1 MTELLIPPSEPDSA
15 VVEVAPGRSTVLDR
29 RSVRSLGA
37 LALLAIA
44 LRIPNL
50 GRAFWVDEGI
60 SIGIASHP
68 LSQIPALLRL
78 DGSPPLFYVILHL
91 WLAMFGSSETST
103 HLLALAGSLVVI
115 PVAWWS
121 ARTLFSERC
130 AWCAAVL
137 AATNPFL
144 NWYATETRMYPLV
157 CSLAIVAVT
166 FSVRASNRRSGRDA
180 LWAAC
185 AFAALLYTH
194 NWGFYLCAVTA
205 VWLGARAMVRR
216 DWSQVT
222 AIAAA
227 GTGVAVAYLP
237 WLPTFVAQASH
248 TAAPWAVSPSP
259 GDLISD
265 PASILGGTLGSVVE
279 PVMIVAVLLTWRL
292 LPDDATATARRI
304 GAIGIATIVLGWTAA
319 QLEPSWASRYLAVG
333 LGPLLIAVAG
343 ILGVTHAGRRVLSG
357 IAIVLVGW
365 GFIGALL
372 PDANARYAKSNVAA
386 VSAAA
391 RPFLAPGDLVIVT
404 QTEQTAVAA
413 HYLPPGLRYTTPS
426 GPVADPV
433 VVDWRD
439 LVPRLAAADVCAV
452 LGPQVAAV
460 PLGGRILVINP
471 LRKVGSSGTRWSR
484 TVNSDVVAVNRLL
497 LADRGLQQTRTL
509 APAISPKPFSA
520 VTGLIYTKTSSAP
533 VCPV

>member
-1 MTELLIPPSEPDSA
+1 M
-15 VVEVAPGRSTVLDR
+15 
-29 RSVRSLGA
+29 A
-37 LALLAIA
+37 LATA
-44 LRIPNL
+44 LRLPTM
-50 GRAFWVDEGI
+50 GRAYWVDEGI

-68 LSQIPALLRL
+68 ISQIPSLLRL
-78 DGSPPLFYVILHL
+78 DGSPPLFYVILHI
-91 WLAMFGSSETST
+91 WLAGFGSSEIST

-115 PVAWWS
+115 PVAFWS
-121 ARTLFSERC
+121 GRTLFGERS

-166 FSVRASNRRSGRDA
+166 FAMRASQRRNGRDA
-180 LWAAC
+180 MWATC

-205 VWLGARAMVRR
+205 LWLGVRALVRH
-216 DWSQVT
+216 DWAEVT
-222 AIAAA
+222 AIGAA
-227 GTGVAVAYLP
+227 GFAVIVAYLP
-237 WLPTFVAQASH
+237 WLPTFVAQAAH

-279 PVMIVAVLLTWRL
+279 PVMIVAVLLSWRL
-292 LPDDATATARRI
+292 LPKDATATARRI
-304 GAIGIATIVLGWTAA
+304 GAIGIATIVVGWTAA
-319 QLEPSWASRYLAVG
+319 QLEPSWASRYLAVA
-333 LGPLLIAVAG
+333 LGPLVVSVAG
-343 ILGVTHAGRRVLSG
+343 ILGMTRIGQRVVTG
-357 IAIVLVGW
+357 IAVVLVGW
-365 GFIGALL
+365 SVIGSLL
-372 PDANARYAKSNVAA
+372 PDVNARYAKSNVAA

-391 RPFLAPGDLVIVT
+391 RPFLNPGDLVIVT

-426 GPVADPV
+426 GPVVDPV

-439 LVPRLAAADVCAV
+439 LVPRLAAADICAV
-452 LGPQVAAV
+452 LGPQIAAV
-460 PLGGRILVINP
+460 PLDGRILVINP

-484 TVNSDVVAVNRLL
+484 TVTSDVVAVNRLL

-509 APAISPKPFSA
+509 APSISPKPFSA

-533 VCPV
+533 VCPA

>member
-1 MTELLIPPSEPDSA
+1 MPRRAT
-15 VVEVAPGRSTVLDR
+15 VADGHTL
-29 RSVRSLGA
+29 RSLGA
-37 LALLAIA
+37 LAILAVT

-50 GRAFWVDEGI
+50 GRAYWVDEGI
-60 SIGIASHP
+60 SVGIASHP
-68 LSQIPALLRL
+68 ISQIPALLRL

-91 WLAMFGSSETST
+91 WLAVFGSSEVST
-103 HLLALAGSLVVI
+103 HLLAMAESLVVI

-121 ARTLFSERC
+121 ARTLFGERS

-157 CSLAIVAVT
+157 CALAIVAVT
-166 FSVRASNRRSGRDA
+166 FAVRASTRRSGRDA
-180 LWAAC
+180 IWAAC

-205 VWLGARAMVRR
+205 FWLGARAVVRR
-216 DWSQVT
+216 DWMQVA
-222 AIAAA
+222 AIGAA
-227 GTGVAVAYLP
+227 GAGVIAAYLP
-237 WLPTFVAQASH
+237 WLPIFVAQASH
-248 TAAPWAVSPSP
+248 TGAPWAVSPSP

-279 PVMIVAVLLTWRL
+279 PLMIVAVLLTWRL
-292 LPDDATATARRI
+292 LPNDTTATARRI
-304 GAIGIATIVLGWTAA
+304 GAIGITAIVLGWTAA
-319 QLEPSWASRYLAVG
+319 QLEPSWASRYLAIG

-343 ILGVTHAGRRVLSG
+343 ILGRTRAGRSVVTA
-357 IAIVLVGW
+357 IAVVLVGW
-365 GFIGALL
+365 GVIGALL

-391 RPFLAPGDLVIVT
+391 RPFLSPGDLVIVT

-452 LGPQVAAV
+452 IGPQLAAV
-460 PLGGRILVINP
+460 PIDGHILVINP
-471 LRKVGSSGTRWSR
+471 LRKVGSTGTRWSR
-484 TVNSDVVAVNRLL
+484 TVTADVVAVNRLL
-497 LADRGLQQTRTL
+497 LADPGLQPAGTL

-520 VTGLIYTKTSSAP
+520 VTGLLYTKVSSAAA
-533 VCPV
+533 CPA